1 MHRHLFTEKGWDIR
15 EKTIKKVDLKRLHV
29 FTLDRGV
36 CKLILWGGGGLAA
49 EKMKVQRKKYKMGIL
64 KGKGENC
71 TKNGLKRLNMHL
83 FRF

>member
-1 MHRHLFTEKGWDIR
+1 MQIDIVGW
-15 EKTIKKVDLKRLHV
+15 
-29 FTLDRGV
+29 
-36 CKLILWGGGGLAA
+36 GGLAA